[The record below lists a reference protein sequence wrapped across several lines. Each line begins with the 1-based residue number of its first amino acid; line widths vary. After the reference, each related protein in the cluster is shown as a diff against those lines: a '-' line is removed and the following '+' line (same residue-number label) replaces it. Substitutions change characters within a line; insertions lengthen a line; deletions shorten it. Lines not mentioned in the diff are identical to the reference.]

1 MLDGTNIHFK
11 KAVNAV
17 LVKVN
22 RIHNNTMSVY
32 VNKKCIN
39 IAMFDNNTNIFYSDM
54 ISDYL
59 SKDEILQKLDNF
71 NKCITHGCNFKR
83 KEVAMN
89 KEYIGTD
96 CYNRKMELYH
106 IGNEVYCDHIKNG
119 VVVKTNSITVDNR
132 ILGLFGSPHTS
143 GAYIYDE
150 IARMYGK
157 KL

>member
-32 VNKKCIN
+32 VNKKCMN
-39 IAMFDNNTNIFYSDM
+39 ITMFDNNSNVFYADM

-71 NKCITHGCNFKR
+71 NK
-83 KEVAMN
+83 M
-89 KEYIGTD
+89 
-96 CYNRKMELYH
+96 YH
-106 IGNEVYCDHIKNG
+106 AWVQ
-119 VVVKTNSITVDNR
+119 
-132 ILGLFGSPHTS
+132 LQ
-143 GAYIYDE
+143 
-150 IARMYGK
+150 K
-157 KL
+157 KGGRHE